1 MGNALGKGKSGAT
14 FSESDLLPLSGLQHV
29 VFCERQFAL
38 IHVEQVWEENVL
50 TVEGR
55 HLHEQVDDGE
65 AESRG
70 NVRVVRGVPLRSL
83 SLGLSGRADVV
94 ELHRDPN
101 GVPLKGLKGYW
112 RPYPV
117 EYKRGRP
124 KSHQADEVQVCA
136 QGMCLEE
143 MLNVDVPAGALFYG
157 RPRRRTEVLFDIALR
172 ELVRA
177 AAVRIHELVERR
189 ETPRAI
195 REPKCDHCSL
205 LETCQPEAIHKSVRR
220 YLAASLR
227 APGQTGDS

>member
-1 MGNALGKGKSGAT
+1 M
-14 FSESDLLPLSGLQHV
+14 FSESDLLQLSGLQHV

-38 IHVEQVWEENVL
+38 IHVEQVWAENAQ

-70 NVRVVRGVPLRSL
+70 DVRVVRGVPLRSL

-101 GVPLKGLKGYW
+101 GVTLKGLNGRW
-112 RPYPV
+112 RLFPV

-124 KSHQADEVQVCA
+124 KSHRADEVQVCA

-143 MLNVDVPAGALFYG
+143 MLGTSVPRGALFYG
-157 RPRRRTEVLFDIALR
+157 KPRRRQEVEFDDELR
-172 ELVRA
+172 EVVRRA
-177 AAVRIHELVERR
+177 AFRIHELVDRR
-189 ETPRAI
+189 ETPLAV
-195 REPKCDHCSL
+195 REPKCDRCSL
-205 LETCQPEAIHKSVRR
+205 FETCQPEAIHKSVRR
-220 YLAASLR
+220 YLDASLR
-227 APGQTGDS
+227 AASQTDDS

>member
-1 MGNALGKGKSGAT
+1 VGRILT
-14 FSESDLLPLSGLQHV
+14 HDESDLLALSGLQHV

-50 TVEGR
+50 TIEGR

-70 NVRVVRGVPLRSL
+70 DVRVVRGVPLRSL

-195 REPKCDHCSL
+195 REPKCDRCSL

-227 APGQTGDS
+227 AASQTGDT

>member
-1 MGNALGKGKSGAT
+1 MYD
-14 FSESDLLPLSGLQHV
+14 ESDLLALSGLQHV

-38 IHVEQVWEENVL
+38 IHVEQVWQENTL

-55 HLHEQVDDGE
+55 HLHEHVDDGE

-70 NVRVVRGVPLRSL
+70 DVRVVRGVPLRSL

-101 GVPLKGLKGYW
+101 GVPLKGLIGQW

-136 QGMCLEE
+136 QAMCLEE
-143 MLNVDVPAGALFYG
+143 MLNVEVPAGALFYG

-172 ELVRA
+172 ELVLA

-195 REPKCDHCSL
+195 REPKCDRCSL

-227 APGQTGDS
+227 ATSQPSDT